1 MTRRQGQ
8 GPSGAGVTGIRF
20 FDDLLGQY
28 KMHAGIPGEQQ
39 FVSRQFAAR
48 MESPATKRILF
59 DSR

>member
-1 MTRRQGQ
+1 M
-8 GPSGAGVTGIRF
+8 RF

-48 MESPATKRILF
+48 MESPAIKRILF